1 METRKIR
8 LCGYMCCILAANP
21 QHPITTEHF
30 SSQPGIRDG
39 IWLFGFII
47 SSYYRFLKQELS
59 NYTQLDEQNIDKHY
73 SFFQHL
79 KAIIILSVKL

>member
-1 METRKIR
+1 MESHKIR
-8 LCGYMCCILAANP
+8 LCEYVCYIHAANP
-21 QHPITTEHF
+21 QHLITTEHF

-79 KAIIILSVKL
+79 KTIIILSVQL